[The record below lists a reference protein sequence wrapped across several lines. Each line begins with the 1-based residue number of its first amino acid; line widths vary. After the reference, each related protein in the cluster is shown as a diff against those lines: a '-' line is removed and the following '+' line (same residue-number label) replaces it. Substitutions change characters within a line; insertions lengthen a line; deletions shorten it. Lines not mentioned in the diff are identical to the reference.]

1 MSTSVYNSVNFK
13 CKLNEMN
20 GLSDFSSHLPD
31 DPQELTGF
39 IRGENLPETQFHD
52 VPETGSPSRQRF
64 GVQPTILEKYATTL
78 GK

>member
-1 MSTSVYNSVNFK
+1 M
-13 CKLNEMN
+13 CKLNEMSC
-20 GLSDFSSHLPD
+20 LSKFSCHLAD

-52 VPETGSPSRQRF
+52 VPETGSPFRQRF
-64 GVQPTILEKYATTL
+64 GVQPTILEKYATAL